1 MPKITVKDLL
11 SSEKSLP
18 IREQILCFLTQN
30 LLCLGENEKR
40 LDWFS
45 GIFVFVFKKIFFEF
59 FVLN

>member
-30 LLCLGENEKR
+30 LLCLGESEKR
-40 LDWFS
+40 LDWFYWLVV
-45 GIFVFVFKKIFFEF
+45 I
-59 FVLN
+59 N

>member
-30 LLCLGENEKR
+30 LLCLGESEKR

-45 GIFVFVFKKIFFEF
+45 WLVVI
-59 FVLN
+59 N